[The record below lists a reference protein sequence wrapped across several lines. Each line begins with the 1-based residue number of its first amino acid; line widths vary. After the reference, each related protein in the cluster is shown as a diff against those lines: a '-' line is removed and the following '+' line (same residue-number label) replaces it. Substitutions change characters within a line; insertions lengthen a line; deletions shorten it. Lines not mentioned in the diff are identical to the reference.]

1 MIKAIVVDDEVKNR
15 EGLSKMISQFCHDV
29 EVCATAESVEMA
41 IDEIE
46 KHDPDLVFLDI
57 EMPEQNGFELL
68 EQIESPKFQVIFT
81 TAHAEYAIKAI
92 KFAALD
98 YLLKPINLNEL
109 KAAVERAVNR
119 ASNPIK
125 DNRLKE
131 RLSVLSESRT
141 KGNFSFQKIALPS
154 SEGLEFYNISKI
166 LRCEADRAYCK
177 FYLDSG
183 NSVLVSKPL
192 SEFEDLLSECNF
204 FRIHKSNMINLD
216 HVTKYVK
223 GRGGYVILSDG
234 SHADVSARRKDELM
248 NVLGIS

>member
-15 EGLSKMISQFCHDV
+15 EGLAKMISQFCHDV
-29 EVCATAESVEMA
+29 QVCAISESVDDA
-41 IDEIE
+41 LNQIE

-57 EMPEQNGFELL
+57 EMPDQNGFELL
-68 EQIESPKFQVIFT
+68 EKIQSPRFQVIFT

-109 KAAVERAVNR
+109 KIAVEKVAGQ
-119 ASNPIK
+119 SKNPTSTAH
-125 DNRLKE
+125 LKE
-131 RLSVLSESRT
+131 RLSVLSESRN

-154 SEGLEFYNISKI
+154 AEGLEFYNISTI
-166 LRCEADRAYCK
+166 LRCEADRAYCR

-183 NSVLVSKPL
+183 KSVLVSKPL
-192 SEFEDLLSECNF
+192 SEFEDLLTECNF

-216 HVTKYVK
+216 HVAKYVK

-248 NVLGIS
+248 SVLGIS